1 MITYVK
7 GDLFASPA
15 KILVNTVNVVGV
27 MGKGIALEFKKRYPD
42 MFMAYK
48 ALCEEEKL
56 KIGSL
61 FLWKKSEKWV
71 MLFPT
76 KQNWRQPSKIEYIEQ
91 GLIKFAANWDKLGAD
106 SIAFPRLG
114 CGNGNLDWEIVRPL
128 MEKYLNNIPMQ
139 IYVYV
144 DNYQD
149 PKPEHLDISEME
161 KWLNGEGSLSGYE
174 RFSFRFHKRIQ
185 QDDSFIELRDLEE
198 SQICEMWS
206 FVRDAGIVK
215 AEELPGG
222 LGKLS
227 EMFLEAM
234 IKLNDVA
241 RVIVSQDGKCF
252 DALPNA
258 YQYIAE

>member
-114 CGNGNLDWEIVRPL
+114 CGNG
-128 MEKYLNNIPMQ
+128 
-139 IYVYV
+139 
-144 DNYQD
+144 
-149 PKPEHLDISEME
+149 S
-161 KWLNGEGSLSGYE
+161 
-174 RFSFRFHKRIQ
+174 RFY
-185 QDDSFIELRDLEE
+185 
-198 SQICEMWS
+198 
-206 FVRDAGIVK
+206 
-215 AEELPGG
+215 P
-222 LGKLS
+222 
-227 EMFLEAM
+227 
-234 IKLNDVA
+234 
-241 RVIVSQDGKCF
+241 
-252 DALPNA
+252 
-258 YQYIAE
+258 QYIWGKQYASIMCEWNFRGRYWWFLTSLEF